1 MKKKF
6 LLIPVIVLIAVV
18 AYKFYDRREEAPRD
32 KLFLYGN
39 VDIREVQL
47 AFQDTGRIQTL
58 AVDEGDEVRS
68 GQLVATLDPVRYR
81 YAVEQLT
88 AQVEAQQQ
96 LLDRLLAG
104 SRPQEIEKARADVS
118 ARQARL
124 VDAERTY
131 RRIRNLSLVNQV
143 SKQQLDNAESTLKT
157 ARADLAA
164 ARQALSLA
172 IEGPR
177 KQDIARARATLKALQ
192 ASLGLAEQKLKDTK
206 LYAPENGIIRNR
218 ILEPGAMAFASR
230 PVFTLA
236 LINPVWVRAYVPE
249 PDLGKIREGMT
260 AEITTDSFPGKTYR
274 GWIGFISPTAEFT
287 PKTVETPELRTK
299 LVYRVRVFACNPRN
313 ELRLGM
319 PVTVTVDLAR
329 QPASSAHPPCKES
342 GKSK

>member
-6 LLIPVIVLIAVV
+6 LLIPVIVLIAFG
-18 AYKFYDRREEAPRD
+18 AYKFYDRREEGPGD

-47 AFQDTGRIQTL
+47 AFQDTGRIQKL
-58 AVDEGDEVRS
+58 MVDEGDEVHK
-68 GQLVATLDPVRYR
+68 GQLLAVLDPVRYR
-81 YAVEQLT
+81 YAVDELR

-104 SRPQEIEKARADVS
+104 SRPQEIKKARAEVQ
-118 ARQARL
+118 ARQAKLR
-124 VDAERTY
+124 DAERTY
-131 RRIRNLSLVNQV
+131 RRIRNLALVNQV
-143 SKQQLDNAESTLKT
+143 SKQRLDNAESTLKT
-157 ARADLAA
+157 ARAELEAA
-164 ARQALSLA
+164 KQALSLA

-177 KQDIARARATLKALQ
+177 KQDIARARATLKSLQ
-192 ASLGLAEQKLKDTK
+192 AALNLAEQKLRDTQ
-206 LYAPENGIIRNR
+206 LYAPEEGIIRNR

-236 LINPVWVRAYVPE
+236 LTNPVWVRAYVPE
-249 PDLGKIREGMT
+249 PDLGKVKEGMP

-274 GWIGFISPTAEFT
+274 GWIGFVSPTAEFT
-287 PKTVETPELRTK
+287 PKTVDTPELRTK

-319 PVTVTVDLAR
+319 PVTVTVNLKQA
-329 QPASSAHPPCKES
+329 QASSRPPCE
-342 GKSK
+342 KSENSK

>member
-1 MKKKF
+1 MKKRF

-18 AYKFYDRREEAPRD
+18 AYKFYDRRDEGPGD

-47 AFQDTGRIQTL
+47 AFQDTGRIHKL
-58 AVDEGDEVRS
+58 MVDEGDEVHK
-68 GQLVATLDPVRYR
+68 GQLLASLDPVRYR
-81 YAVEQLT
+81 YAVDELK
-88 AQVEAQQQ
+88 AQMDAQQQ

-104 SRPQEIEKARADVS
+104 SRPQEIEKARADVE

-124 VDAERTY
+124 VDAQRTY

-157 ARADLAA
+157 ARAELIAA
-164 ARQALSLA
+164 QQALSLA

-177 KQDIARARATLKALQ
+177 KQDIARARATLKSLQ
-192 ASLGLAEQKLKDTK
+192 AALGLAEQKLKDTR

-218 ILEPGAMAFASR
+218 ILEPGAMVFVSR

-249 PDLGKIREGMT
+249 PDLGKIREGMP
-260 AEITTDSFPGKTYR
+260 AEIVSDSFPGKTYR

-299 LVYRVRVFACNPRN
+299 LVYRVRVFACNPEN

-319 PVTVTVDLAR
+319 PVTVTVDLN
-329 QPASSAHPPCKES
+329 QPPGSFSHSPCRGSGES
-342 GKSK
+342 K

>member
-1 MKKKF
+1 MLSF
-6 LLIPVIVLIAVV
+6 
-18 AYKFYDRREEAPRD
+18 
-32 KLFLYGN
+32 
-39 VDIREVQL
+39 
-47 AFQDTGRIQTL
+47 
-58 AVDEGDEVRS
+58 S
-68 GQLVATLDPVRYR
+68 C
-81 YAVEQLT
+81 VE
-88 AQVEAQQQ
+88 
-96 LLDRLLAG
+96 
-104 SRPQEIEKARADVS
+104 
-118 ARQARL
+118 
-124 VDAERTY
+124 
-131 RRIRNLSLVNQV
+131 V

-177 KQDIARARATLKALQ
+177 NQDIARARATLKSLQ
-192 ASLGLAEQKLKDTK
+192 ATLGLAAQKLRDTK

-249 PDLGKIREGMT
+249 PDLGKIREGMI

-319 PVTVTVDLAR
+319 PVTVTVDLKQ
-329 QPASSAHPPCKES
+329 QPASSSHPPCQKPGENQ
-342 GKSK
+342 

>member
-6 LLIPVIVLIAVV
+6 LLIPVIVLIAVG
-18 AYKFYDRREEAPRD
+18 AYKFYDRREEGPRD

-47 AFQDTGRIQTL
+47 AFQDTGRIQEL
-58 AVDEGDEVRS
+58 LVDEGDQVRK

-81 YAVEQLT
+81 YAVDELK

-96 LLDRLLAG
+96 LLERLLAG
-104 SRPQEIEKARADVS
+104 SRPQEIKKARAEVK
-118 ARQARL
+118 ARQAQL
-124 VDAERTY
+124 LDAERTY

-157 ARADLAA
+157 ARAELDA

-177 KQDIARARATLKALQ
+177 KQDIARARATLKSLQ
-192 ASLGLAEQKLKDTK
+192 AALSLAAQKLKDTK
-206 LYAPENGIIRNR
+206 LYAPEDGIIRNR
-218 ILEPGAMAFASR
+218 ILEPGAMALATR

-236 LINPVWVRAYVPE
+236 LTNPVWVRAYVPE
-249 PDLGKIREGMT
+249 PDLGKIKEGML

-299 LVYRVRVFACNPRN
+299 LVYRLRVFACNPQN

-319 PVTVTVDLAR
+319 PVTVTVDLK
-329 QPASSAHPPCKES
+329 QPASSSRPPCQES
-342 GKSK
+342 PQSE